1 MENFL
6 IGIFKDVGKEPEFR
20 KIRNTLKDLKE
31 VLGGEFESIKYEN
44 FIILYKKNNKNLIPN
59 IWINN
64 GFLKIG
70 TTIRG
75 KIFVVNKDESGNFKS
90 LEKNQVFKCRN
101 LLIEKSFN
109 YENLNN
115 KKYQIEKYD
124 KNNFQRSL
132 QMERV
137 DSKTNSEK
145 FNQEETLKIILG
157 IQTIILKYIKNNT

>member
-6 IGIFKDVGKEPEFR
+6 IGVYKDVGKEPEFR
-20 KIRNTLKDLKE
+20 KVRNTLEDLKQL
-31 VLGGEFESIKYEN
+31 LGGDFESIKYEN
-44 FIILYKKNNKNLIPN
+44 FIILYKKNSKNLIPN
-59 IWINN
+59 IWINT

-70 TTIRG
+70 TTIKG
-75 KIFVVNKDESGNFKS
+75 NIFVVNKDEKGKFKS
-90 LEKNQVFKCRN
+90 LEKYQAIKCRK

-109 YENLNN
+109 YENSNN
-115 KKYQIEKYD
+115 KKYNIEKYD
-124 KNNFQRSL
+124 KNNFQISL

-145 FNQEETLKIILG
+145 FNQEETLKMILG

>member
-6 IGIFKDVGKEPEFR
+6 IGVYKEVGKEPEF
-20 KIRNTLKDLKE
+20 KKVRNTLEDLKE
-31 VLGGEFESIKYEN
+31 LLGGDVESIKYEN

-70 TTIRG
+70 ITIRG
-75 KIFVVNKDESGNFKS
+75 KLFAVNKDEKGKFKS
-90 LEKNQVFKCRN
+90 LEKYQAIKCRKI
-101 LLIEKSFN
+101 LMEKSFN
-109 YENLNN
+109 YENLNQ
-115 KKYQIEKYD
+115 KKLKCD

-132 QMERV
+132 QIERV
-137 DSKTNSEK
+137 DSKTNSKK
-145 FNQEETLKIILG
+145 FNQEETLKMILG